1 MYPVSELQEALEALV
16 FVGCHLLAHER
27 GKLTVQEP

>member
-16 FVGCHLLAHER
+16 FVGCHLLAHE